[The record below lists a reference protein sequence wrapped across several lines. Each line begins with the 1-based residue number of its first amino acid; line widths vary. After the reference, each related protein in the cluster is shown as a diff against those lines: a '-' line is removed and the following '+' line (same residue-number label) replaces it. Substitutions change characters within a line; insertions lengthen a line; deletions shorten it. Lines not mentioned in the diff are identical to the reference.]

1 MALKPLIGWVKSN
14 KLAALII
21 LVLAVLYISSLAP
34 SGIEPLTGGI
44 GGVAP
49 EFGGGIGGEK
59 DTTGTGSTGGD
70 RVVIEESALSLVAGD
85 VSQTAEDIVTYA
97 EKEGGFLVS
106 SEITSP
112 EESPVATVVVRVPS
126 GKLRA
131 AIEYYRTL
139 AVKVASE
146 NIIGIDVTEEYEDLD
161 SRIETL
167 EGTIDQFEAIKV
179 KATKIADLVSI
190 TEQII
195 ILRGQIDDLKGTKK
209 FIADSAAYPKITA
222 SLATDEFA
230 LPYQPP
236 EGFRPGV
243 IFKQAVRSLLSGL
256 YAIGESL
263 IWVGVYAI
271 VWVPL
276 LLIVRYLLKRFKIL

>member
-112 EESPVATVVVRVPS
+112 EESPVATVTVRVPS
-126 GKLRA
+126 AKLRT

-139 AVKVASE
+139 AVKVSSE
-146 NIIGIDVTEEYEDLD
+146 NIIGIDVTEEFEDLD
-161 SRIETL
+161 ARIATL
-167 EGTIDQFEAIKV
+167 EGTIDQFEAIKAR
-179 KATKIADLVSI
+179 ATKIADLVSI

-195 ILRGQIDDLKGTKK
+195 TLQEQIDLLKGSKK
-209 FIADSAAYPKITA
+209 FIEESAAFPKITA

-243 IFKQAVRSLLSGL
+243 IFKQAVRALLSGV
-256 YAIGESL
+256 YAVAGGL
-263 IWVGVYAI
+263 IWVGVYAV
-271 VWVPL
+271 VWVPVL
-276 LLIVRYLLKRFKIL
+276 LVIIFLRRRQKK